1 MKFIFSLAFLLFAS
15 SLFAQKPYHFLI
27 KNQGTVQIQN
37 ADYIGMNEQM
47 MENLDQSAKQIKKVA
62 KEKKNK
68 ERSETAY
75 LAAFQEMMKDP
86 TNNLPAYIFGIKC
99 IQAYISSSEVA
110 LFPMFSFNQIFSN
123 EFGQPDAEIVISDV
137 KIQDD
142 SVSLRI
148 EVHCNQQT
156 RSMHYSLP
164 NELPEISY
172 SYEAALFG
180 YWDIFIELTHAINW
194 ITETISELNPSIITL
209 AQLQQKRNQ
218 ALLNMEVMSPQYL
231 ADGISKAKKIL
242 KPIPYQIP
250 FDQTVGVLIS
260 KDEKSIWLLTQTT
273 DTIINTD
280 WESYQ
285 YDSSLNS
292 IDLKVN
298 DTVIQQDIN
307 FLRFNNSQDKW
318 TLFTGLWGEL
328 SSNGIELSSNGIEI
342 ENNTDQIQKR
352 KQDFLLSFYSKAFD
366 FSLNPPIYTE
376 ELWVEYGTNEI
387 VGDNV
392 FSFADYLFEH
402 IPGNPIHQ
410 ALIQTYIK
418 PLLDEYTQEANSEYC
433 NYYQR
438 TNAISYDI
446 TYTTSDILISNPE
459 QTIFIY
465 PVLLAHKNGHSE
477 PSSDSEDFKFYVLMK
492 NAAGTFDVYD
502 WHYFKNFPYQYYYSL
517 LACANTHLGKISNW
531 SEGSEII
538 DDAAFWSNFVTKQS
552 ERGYEYLT
560 ELTMLDQSPRI
571 EKAEFEAQVQDCID
585 ILSQYDVKDLYPAQ
599 LKQIVLC
606 LNTIQVFNLKE
617 AKAIELAT
625 LSKQLHF
632 KERLNRRSTPFN
644 NYYPSLHLEF
654 ENDLK
659 AHSYYEF

>member
-1 MKFIFSLAFLLFAS
+1 MKFIFSLAFLLLTS

-110 LFPMFSFNQIFSN
+110 LFPIFSFNQIFSN

-148 EVHCNQQT
+148 EVQCNQQT

-180 YWDIFIELTHAINW
+180 YWDIFIEQTHAINW
-194 ITETISELNPSIITL
+194 ITATISELNPSILTL
-209 AQLQQKRNQ
+209 AQLQLKKYE
-218 ALLNMEVMSPQYL
+218 ALNNLEVMSPQYL
-231 ADGISKAKKIL
+231 INGISKSKTTL
-242 KPIPYQIP
+242 KHIPYHIP
-250 FDQTVGVLIS
+250 FDNIVAVLNS
-260 KDEKSIWLLTQTT
+260 RDEKHVTFISSYM
-273 DTIINTD
+273 DTIYSNDWNFDQYKNEPGLNLGPNDSIIILEQMSVWIFQKTAEKWFMYMSEYGHIIHKGNQINEAD
-280 WESYQ
+280 EK
-285 YDSSLNS
+285 L
-292 IDLKVN
+292 LKTKN
-298 DTVIQQDIN
+298 
-307 FLRFNNSQDKW
+307 K
-318 TLFTGLWGEL
+318 
-328 SSNGIELSSNGIEI
+328 
-342 ENNTDQIQKR
+342 
-352 KQDFLLSFYSKAFD
+352 FLLSFYSQAFD
-366 FSLNPPIYTE
+366 FSLNPPFYSE
-376 ELWVEYGTNEI
+376 ELWANSEMNFPSDYSFEYT
-387 VGDNV
+387 
-392 FSFADYLFEH
+392 
-402 IPGNPIHQ
+402 PGNETHR

-418 PLLDEYTQEANSEYC
+418 PLLDNYTQQPNSAYT

-438 TNAISYDI
+438 MNAPWEFDEG
-446 TYTTSDILISNPE
+446 TYITSDFLISNPE
-459 QTIFIY
+459 QTIYIY
-465 PVLLAHKNGHSE
+465 PVVLLQ
-477 PSSDSEDFKFYVLMK
+477 SDGRNRFGQEEEEFKFFVLIK

-517 LACANTHLGKISNW
+517 LACANAHLGKISNW
-531 SEGSEII
+531 NQGSEFI

-552 ERGYEYLT
+552 ERGYEYLS
-560 ELTMLDQSPRI
+560 ELTLLDQSPRI
-571 EKAEFEAQVQDCID
+571 EKAEFDAQVQDCID

-606 LNTIQVFNLKE
+606 LNTIQVYNLKE

-632 KERLNRRSTPFN
+632 KERLNRRSTPIN